1 MHAVHQLHQFR
12 KSLSTTTYKAR
23 GQRVIRCP
31 LCQLSKQYCICSI
44 APSIMLKESELK
56 SNAAFVLLMYDTE
69 VLKPSNTGKLIAD
82 LIPDTYAFLWSRTTH
97 NEELQALLDD
107 DKWQPFVV
115 FPQEYAQEN
124 RQVENKVVTCQK
136 GKRPLF
142 VMLDGSWREAKK
154 MFRKSPYLDKF
165 PLVSFDAKLFA
176 AGKVAEDYFVKE
188 NVVKESVA
196 ESKAPVSQ
204 FVASHLTTTIE
215 YTPVGDNSRYTVR
228 KTELAHQ
235 FSTAEVAARVLDMFG
250 EHDNAHLLDLWFDV
264 FNYQYQKSVCQ
275 RNKGNINAIENYQQF
290 L

>member
-31 LCQLSKQYCICSI
+31 LCQLAKQFCICAM
-44 APSIMLKESELK
+44 APKKGEVS
-56 SNAAFVLLMYDTE
+56 SNAGFLLLMYDTE

-82 LIPDTYAFLWSRTTH
+82 LVPDTYAFLWSRTTR
-97 NEELQALLDD
+97 NDELQAILDD
-107 DKWQPFVV
+107 EKWQPFVV

-124 RQVENKVVTCQK
+124 RPVETQAINCST

-142 VMLDGSWREAKK
+142 IMLDGSWREAKK
-154 MFRKSPYLDKF
+154 MFRKSPYLDRF
-165 PLVSFDAKLFA
+165 PLVSFDPKLFFGSQLPDSGL
-176 AGKVAEDYFVKE
+176 AGGELPA
-188 NVVKESVA
+188 NVE
-196 ESKAPVSQ
+196 Q
-204 FVASHLTTTIE
+204 
-215 YTPVGDNSRYTVR
+215 TPVGEHSRYTVR

-235 FSTAEVAARVLDMFG
+235 FSTAEVAARVLAMSG

-275 RNKGNINAIENYQQF
+275 RNKGNPAAIENYQQF
-290 L
+290 INNKRD